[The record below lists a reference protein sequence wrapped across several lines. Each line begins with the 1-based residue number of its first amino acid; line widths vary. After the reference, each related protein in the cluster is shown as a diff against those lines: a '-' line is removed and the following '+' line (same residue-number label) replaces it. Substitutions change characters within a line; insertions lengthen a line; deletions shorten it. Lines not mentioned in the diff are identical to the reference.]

1 MSQELENHRDLR
13 PFMLLCNPILFQ
25 NDNNPPEIFL
35 MKKIIYV
42 HVENVRVYEFCLSR
56 NISIKKTQKKKQIY
70 YILRYSVKIVLSTH
84 TNSFPFTCPF
94 YDMVSYISNPKSPL
108 PNSLFQETQKK
119 RISNFKKFIEMD

>member
-13 PFMLLCNPILFQ
+13 PFLLLCNPILFQ

-56 NISIKKTQKKKQIY
+56 NISIKKNQKKKQIY

-94 YDMVSYISNPKSPL
+94 YVINDNYMFS
-108 PNSLFQETQKK
+108 FK
-119 RISNFKKFIEMD
+119 RILNKIKWFCLIHFNELFEI